1 MAICIMS
8 GGQAI
13 WQVCV
18 SMVSADGK
26 EKTVQKWGMR
36 RWDLWKNLISG

>member
-26 EKTVQKWGMR
+26 EKPCRNGV
-36 RWDLWKNLISG
+36 